1 MKTFYLLLF
10 ISLSLIIGGFFCP
23 PMGVIDGSVITAV
36 GLLLMFAVAA
46 QIPTILQYAKE
57 GRSIRLSKGDFSA
70 EVSNVKPFNPP
81 EQPCEQ

>member
-1 MKTFYLLLF
+1 MKTFYLLLI

-46 QIPTILQYAKE
+46 QIPMILQYAKE
-57 GRSIRLSKGDFSA
+57 GRSIRLSKGDFTA
-70 EVSNVKPFNPP
+70 EVSNVKPLNPP
-81 EQPCEQ
+81 EPPCEQ

>member
-36 GLLLMFAVAA
+36 GLLLMFAVAS

-70 EVSNVKPFNPP
+70 EVSNVKPINPP
-81 EQPCEQ
+81 E